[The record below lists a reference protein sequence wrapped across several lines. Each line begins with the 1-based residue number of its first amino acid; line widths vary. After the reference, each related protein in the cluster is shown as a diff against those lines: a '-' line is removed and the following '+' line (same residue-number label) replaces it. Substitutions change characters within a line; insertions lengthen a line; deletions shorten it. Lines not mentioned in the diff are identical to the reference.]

1 MSEHVQSALE
11 LYFKDL
17 RYAFSLIIFI
27 TIVIIIV
34 IIITFIIIV
43 CLTSVK
49 IRINDKTN

>member
-1 MSEHVQSALE
+1 MSGHVQSALK

-17 RYAFSLIIFI
+17 RYAFLLIIFI
-27 TIVIIIV
+27 IIVIIIV
-34 IIITFIIIV
+34 IIII